1 MATFFPKRSFYEEGK
16 KIFFRRGPGG
26 PTYEVTASQRLQ
38 IIKATHRLHLKMA
51 LIIVFSFAAFG
62 IFILFLPRVLDLPFE
77 LAMGIMLA
85 LIVASLAPLG
95 LTLRFHLA
103 HQKQIRKVLGK
114 KTSLE
119 YEMTATETGKTNPQ
133 RPPKPAKRGSL
144 MDVVR
149 QRERKV
155 RFVWVFLLGIIFSS
169 LGITMLASS
178 ETLTMK
184 TLFIWVL
191 FTMTG
196 LGLLLVGTLGIIY
209 RFRDSRSPEKHLRK

>member
-1 MATFFPKRSFYEEGK
+1 MATFFPKRSFYEKGK
-16 KIFFRRGPGG
+16 RIFFRRGPGG
-26 PTYEVTASQRLQ
+26 PTYEVTEGQRQ
-38 IIKATHRLHLKMA
+38 KIVKATYRLHLKMVMIIA
-51 LIIVFSFAAFG
+51 LSFGGFG
-62 IFILFLPRVLDLPFE
+62 IFILFLPQVLDLPFE
-77 LAMGIMLA
+77 TAMGIMLA
-85 LIVASLAPLG
+85 LILASLVPLG

-103 HQKQIRKVLGK
+103 HQNQIRQVLGN

-119 YEMTATETGKTNPQ
+119 FEMTGSETQKADI
-133 RPPKPAKRGSL
+133 PKPEKPAQRKSL

-155 RFVWVFLLGIIFSS
+155 RFVWVFLLGIVFSTVG
-169 LGITMLASS
+169 LTMLFSI
-178 ETLTMK
+178 EPLTMK
-184 TLFIWVL
+184 ALFIWVL